1 MSFAYVAVVSKGTAT
16 RSVFSSAGGS
26 GAATLLTELRRLCA
40 RALDAEPS
48 RDARAEAR
56 ALQRGLKGELRPLL
70 ERFSAP
76 GGGDKVRAMQDK
88 ARAVQSAITSTLNKA
103 TERDGLLEELQYKSV
118 KLEKSAAGF
127 SSGAATLRRGA
138 CCKLYGIYFFLLL
151 VLALVVGIALLV
163 TKYQYHMW

>member
-1 MSFAYVAVVSKGTAT
+1 MPRLSTLAFVSLASLAAAAPCGAPPGVVPAIPEGLCYTELVPTNLATGISIRAYG
-16 RSVFSSAGGS
+16 AGG
-26 GAATLLTELRRLCA
+26 GGPPNATLV
-40 RALDAEPS
+40 
-48 RDARAEAR
+48 
-56 ALQRGLKGELRPLL
+56 
-70 ERFSAP
+70 SAP